1 MAETCWALESAWNG
15 LSHSGAGGLAVR
27 KSYLDTCT
35 PMFIA
40 ALFIIPN
47 TWKQHKCPSTDEWI
61 KMMWYMY
68 VCVCAHTHVLSRF
81 SHIQLFAT
89 LWTVA
94 CQSPLSMGFS
104 RQEYWSGL
112 PCPPPGESSQPRDW
126 TCVSY
131 HPLHWQVGSLL
142 LVPSGKPLFFSSV
155 NIFYIPHISDNIKYL
170 SFSDLFH

>member
-68 VCVCAHTHVLSRF
+68 VCVCVHTHVLSRL

-89 LWTVA
+89 LWSVA

-104 RQEYWSGL
+104 RQEYWNGL
-112 PCPPPGESSQPRDW
+112 PWP
-126 TCVSY
+126 
-131 HPLHWQVGSLL
+131 
-142 LVPSGKPLFFSSV
+142 PSGNLPNPGIKPASLTSPALAGGFLTTSITWEARGNTTGIV
-155 NIFYIPHISDNIKYL
+155 QNTTQQWKRIK
-170 SFSDLFH
+170 